1 MCKKC
6 VKNVQIINI
15 LYTIYIM
22 SKKIGVNESCPCGSG
37 KKYKKCCRLHTFIEV
52 GPATYEQKYW
62 QEMTRHIFTD
72 IKEPHCRIC
81 GDTKKLMKLQTQN
94 GESVFCD
101 FCFSV
106 QMSM

>member
-1 MCKKC
+1 
-6 VKNVQIINI
+6 
-15 LYTIYIM
+15 M